1 MFNEFPSDIQFP
13 LGNWVDRLV
22 SWMLATFSGVFDG
35 IADVV
40 RWMVLNL
47 ESGLTWL
54 PWPFV
59 LAVIAV
65 GAWFSTRSKLT
76 TLVLVALMFMVGT
89 FGLWSLAMITLAI
102 IFTSAIISILIGL
115 PIGILVAR
123 SPTFAAIAKPILDG
137 MQTMPAFVYL
147 IPAMFFFG
155 LGVVSAVFAT
165 IIYAVPPLI
174 RLTDLGIRGV
184 SGSAIEAATA
194 YGANPRQILREV
206 QLPLALPAIM
216 AGINQM
222 TMMALA
228 MVVISSMIGARGLG
242 QEVLLSIN
250 RLDIGRGA
258 EAGLA
263 IVAIAIII
271 DRITQGFAKR
281 YEESIA

>member
-1 MFNEFPSDIQFP
+1 MYNEFPESIEFP
-13 LGNWVDRLV
+13 LGTWVDRLV
-22 SWMLATFSGVFDG
+22 SWMLATFSGLFDAM
-35 IADVV
+35 ADVV

-54 PWPFV
+54 PWPLV
-59 LAVIAV
+59 LAVVAI
-65 GAWFSTRSKLT
+65 GAWSSTRSKLT
-76 TLVLVALMFMVGT
+76 TVVLVALMFMIGS
-89 FGLWSLAMITLAI
+89 FGLWQLTMITLAI
-102 IFTSAIISILIGL
+102 IFTAAIISIAIGL
-115 PIGILVAR
+115 PLGILVAR
-123 SPTFAAIAKPILDG
+123 SPKFEMAARPILDG

-184 SGSAIEAATA
+184 AGSAIEAATA
-194 YGANPRQILREV
+194 YGASPRQILREV

-228 MVVISSMIGARGLG
+228 MVVISSMIGARGVG

-263 IVAIAIII
+263 IVAMAIVI
-271 DRITQGFAKR
+271 DRITQGYAKR
-281 YEESIA
+281 YEESIV